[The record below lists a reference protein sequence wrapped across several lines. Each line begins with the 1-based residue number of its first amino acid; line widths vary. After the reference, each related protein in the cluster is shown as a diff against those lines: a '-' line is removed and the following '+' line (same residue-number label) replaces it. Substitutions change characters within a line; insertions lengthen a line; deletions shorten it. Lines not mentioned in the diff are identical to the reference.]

1 MTLQFGDQIGYS
13 KIKLRTDLSYTVYG
27 ASICF
32 ELFTPTVAYCGERYD
47 TQSQLYFLGNGHRVY
62 NSRLMRFHTPDAHSP
77 FLQGGINSYCYC
89 KDDPVNFSD
98 PTGKTR
104 TPLQPVNTSIR
115 RRGFNSTLHRA
126 SVFVQREMSARAE
139 ARVARVTARR
149 TTQSA
154 HDLFQSAQMNR
165 AEASTA
171 NDPIQRQFFSIA
183 AELDQREA
191 LRQLEQSLTSSSQ
204 SSEFSQQADALA
216 EDSFFLRRFES
227 ENFPPPRVH
236 SPALSVQTDQV
247 TTIQPLAASI
257 RRTTVIGVSSRIRR
271 NDQP

>member
-1 MTLQFGDQIGYS
+1 MTLQFGDQIGHS

-27 ASICF
+27 TPICF
-32 ELFTPTVAYCGERYD
+32 ESFTPTVAYCGERYD

-115 RRGFNSTLHRA
+115 RRGFNSTLHRTRVLRQLGRSARDDARDA
-126 SVFVQREMSARAE
+126 SV
-139 ARVARVTARR
+139 TAGR
-149 TTQSA
+149 TTQA
-154 HDLFQSAQMNR
+154 AQDLFQSAQMNR
-165 AEASTA
+165 AGASTA
-171 NDPIQRQFFSIA
+171 NDPTQREFFSIA
-183 AELDQREA
+183 AELDEREA
-191 LRQLEQSLTSSSQ
+191 LQRLEQGRTSRSRSL
-204 SSEFSQQADALA
+204 EFSQLADALD
-216 EDSFFLRRFES
+216 EDRFFLRRFES

-247 TTIQPLAASI
+247 TTIQPLATSI
-257 RRTTVIGVSSRIRR
+257 RRTTVIGVSSGIRR
-271 NDQP
+271 NNQP

>member
-1 MTLQFGDQIGYS
+1 MTPQSCDQIGYS

-27 ASICF
+27 APICF
-32 ELFTPTVAYCGERYD
+32 ESFTPTVAHCGERYD
-47 TQSQLYFLGNGHRVY
+47 TQSQLYFLGNGHRVH

-89 KDDPVNFSD
+89 KNDPVNFSD

-104 TPLQPVNTSIR
+104 TPLQPVNTSIP

-126 SVFVQREMSARAE
+126 RVLRQLERSARAE
-139 ARVARVTARR
+139 ARVARVTARQ

-154 HDLFQSAQMNR
+154 QDLFQSAQWNR

-191 LRQLEQSLTSSSQ
+191 LQQLEQGWTSSSQ
-204 SSEFSQQADALA
+204 SLEFSQQADALA

-227 ENFPPPRVH
+227 ENFPLPRLH
-236 SPALSVQTDQV
+236 SLALSVQTDQV
-247 TTIQPLAASI
+247 ATIQPLATSI
-257 RRTTVIGVSSRIRR
+257 RRTTVRGVSS
-271 NDQP
+271 